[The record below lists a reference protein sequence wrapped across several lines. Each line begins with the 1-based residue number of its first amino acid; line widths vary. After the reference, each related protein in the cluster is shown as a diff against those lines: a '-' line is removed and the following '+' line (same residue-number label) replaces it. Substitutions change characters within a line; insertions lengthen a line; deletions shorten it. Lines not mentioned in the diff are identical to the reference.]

1 MQLVFLL
8 LLACAGGC
16 AGNVIGIDFGSDTM
30 KVAIVQPG
38 APLEVR
44 ALLLAS
50 PPHDLLADRM
60 HRASPWPNSRLFLCN
75 M

>member
-44 ALLLAS
+44 ALLLAPHACFTS
-50 PPHDLLADRM
+50 RPPLPRAQCYSLA
-60 HRASPWPNSRLFLCN
+60 
-75 M
+75 